1 MESGAIF
8 MFEGMG
14 VWEYGSMGVLEER
27 QVKGEGLRSL

>member
-1 MESGAIF
+1 
-8 MFEGMG
+8 MG